1 MEASVLFSF
10 FFFNDTATTEIYT
23 LSLHDALPIF
33 FVLFSSQDEVKKFVN
48 YMNDLHPNIK
58 FTYDIEKDHTFSFL
72 DVKITRENNHFS
84 TSVYRKPTFSGVYS
98 NFNSFIRNV
107 YKYGLINTLL
117 FRGFNICSSY
127 EKFHQ
132 EVVVLKEFLKLNS
145 FPERIIDYNI
155 KKF

>member
-1 MEASVLFSF
+1 M
-10 FFFNDTATTEIYT
+10 DDI
-23 LSLHDALPIF
+23 

-84 TSVYRKPTFSGVYS
+84 TSVYRKPTFSGVYT
-98 NFNSFIRNV
+98 NFNSFIPNE
-107 YKYGLINTLL
+107 YKCGLINTLL

-132 EVVVLKEFLKLNS
+132 EVVVLK
-145 FPERIIDYNI
+145 
-155 KKF
+155 